1 MIDTAAGRTDI
12 TFRRLQLWS
21 DRQCEIEMIPYTK
34 TIGRYYMRF
43 LVADE
48 PGVLSQI
55 TGILGGHRISISS
68 IIQHEPA
75 ESSEPNKVPLII
87 MTHECCELEAARA
100 HEAIRELDS
109 VDHDCYRLRVSE
121 G

>member
-1 MIDTAAGRTDI
+1 
-12 TFRRLQLWS
+12 
-21 DRQCEIEMIPYTK
+21 MIPYSK
-34 TIGRYYMRF
+34 TVGRYYMRY

-75 ESSEPNKVPLII
+75 ELTEPNKVPLII
-87 MTHECCELEAARA
+87 MTHECTELEASLA
-100 HEAIRELDS
+100 HDAIQKLPS
-109 VDHDCYRLRVSE
+109 VENACYKLRVSE

>member
-1 MIDTAAGRTDI
+1 M
-12 TFRRLQLWS
+12 
-21 DRQCEIEMIPYTK
+21 
-34 TIGRYYMRF
+34 RY

-55 TGILGGHRISISS
+55 TGILGNYRISISS

-75 ESSEPNKVPLII
+75 EASDPSRVPLII
-87 MTHECCELEAARA
+87 MTHVCTESDASKA
-100 HEAIRELDS
+100 HEAIEQLSS
-109 VDHDCYRLRVSE
+109 VDSQCFKLRVSE